1 MSIADFGAGA
11 QIGLKQLLLQR
22 MQAQQYADRM
32 KQQAFENERQLS
44 GDRRADRQMDETSA
58 LRKAAQDDLAQ
69 QRTFG
74 EANALADQIPGDT
87 FLGDKDPAVAT
98 MQQGG
103 RGSLLSQTPEVKP
116 MGPEFQGPMQGGV
129 TPQQAQVGRPGGFL
143 KTLSA
148 KQLDTQADNAQAG
161 RDGTPGR
168 GRASGSRTP

>member
-1 MSIADFGAGA
+1 MSTTGRSSANGIADFGAGA

-74 EANALADQIPGDT
+74 EANAWRIRSPATRSSATRIPPWRRCSRAG
-87 FLGDKDPAVAT
+87 AVRSCRRRLKSSRWDRSSK
-98 MQQGG
+98 G
-103 RGSLLSQTPEVKP
+103 RCK
-116 MGPEFQGPMQGGV
+116 
-129 TPQQAQVGRPGGFL
+129 
-143 KTLSA
+143 
-148 KQLDTQADNAQAG
+148 AG
-161 RDGTPGR
+161 
-168 GRASGSRTP
+168 